1 MAKVPVALQMFTLR
15 DLAREDFPGTLRAVA
30 QIGYAGVELAGYGG
44 LSGPELKRLLDDVGL
59 AVAGDHVSLDR
70 LENALGAVIELEHA
84 LGNRFVV
91 VPSIPEPRRRDAAGY
106 LSVAETLNR
115 IGVQLQREEL
125 QLCYHNHAFEFER
138 IEGQYAL
145 DLLLGNTD
153 PALVKWE
160 PDVYWI
166 VRGGEDPAALIRR
179 YRGRCPLI
187 HLKDMTGDE
196 ARTFAEVGEGIIDFR
211 PIFAAAEEGGVAWYI
226 VEQDRCS
233 RPPLESV
240 RLSFEHLR
248 TWGIA

>member
-1 MAKVPVALQMFTLR
+1 MPKVPVALQMYTLR
-15 DLAREDFPGTLRAVA
+15 ELARTDFPGTLRAVA

-44 LSGPELKRLLDDVGL
+44 LSGPQLRRLLDEVGL

-70 LENALGAVIELEHA
+70 LETALPEVIELERA

-91 VPSIPEPRRRDAAGY
+91 VPSIPEARRRDAAGY
-106 LSVAETLNR
+106 LSVAESLNH
-115 IGVQLQREEL
+115 IGSQLQGEGL

-138 IEGQYAL
+138 FDGRTGLE
-145 DLLLGNTD
+145 LLLESTD

-187 HLKDMTGDE
+187 HLKDMTNDE
-196 ARTFAEVGEGIIDFR
+196 ARTFAEVGEGSIDFR
-211 PIFAAAEEGGVAWYI
+211 PIFLAAEEGGVAWYI
-226 VEQDRCS
+226 VEQDRCA

-248 TWGIA
+248 AWGIA